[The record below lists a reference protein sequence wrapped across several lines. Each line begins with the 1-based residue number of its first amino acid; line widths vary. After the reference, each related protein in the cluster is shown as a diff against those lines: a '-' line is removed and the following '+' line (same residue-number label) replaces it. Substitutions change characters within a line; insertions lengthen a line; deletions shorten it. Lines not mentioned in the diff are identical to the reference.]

1 MCVLA
6 DSSGRAEK
14 SAGLTKGK
22 KGKDGKDSRSGKNQS
37 GSRPASQVKCW
48 GLGWLLEGGGL
59 IEGPIRGGCLIEG
72 VLLEGVNRGNAVND
86 LIFIYSNNN
95 LITQN
100 QTGL

>member
-6 DSSGRAEK
+6 DSSARAEK

-22 KGKDGKDSRSGKNQS
+22 KGKDGKDSRSGKNQP

-48 GLGWLLEGGGL
+48 GVGWLLEGGGA
-59 IEGPIRGGCLIEG
+59 
-72 VLLEGVNRGNAVND
+72 LLEGVNRGNTGNEND
-86 LIFIYSNNN
+86 LTFIYSSNN
-95 LITQN
+95 LITPN

>member
-48 GLGWLLEGGGL
+48 GVGWLLEGGVLLRGL
-59 IEGPIRGGCLIEG
+59 LEGG
-72 VLLEGVNRGNAVND
+72 VLLRGSYWRE
-86 LIFIYSNNN
+86 LIEEMR
-95 LITQN
+95 
-100 QTGL
+100 

>member
-6 DSSGRAEK
+6 DSLGRAEK

-59 IEGPIRGGCLIEG
+59 IEG

>member
-59 IEGPIRGGCLIEG
+59 IEGVLLEEG
-72 VLLEGVNRGNAVND
+72 VLLRGSYWRE
-86 LIFIYSNNN
+86 LIEEMR
-95 LITQN
+95 
-100 QTGL
+100 